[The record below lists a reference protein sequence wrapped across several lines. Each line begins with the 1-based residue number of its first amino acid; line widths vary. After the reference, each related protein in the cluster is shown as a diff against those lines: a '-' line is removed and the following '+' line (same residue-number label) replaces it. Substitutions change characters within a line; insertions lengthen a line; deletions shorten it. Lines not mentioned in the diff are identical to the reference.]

1 MEFLNPP
8 VVDQW
13 IQCRL
18 EVAEPQQPG
27 ANLKK
32 VVLIVKVLTECCHK
46 AVSGERGPADNED
59 SKENQN
65 SGEGTCFKAHVN
77 AHLERS
83 LQTHET
89 QFAGL
94 AEAYTFRVAM
104 DPQGIVPKGVEYA
117 HK

>member
-8 VVDQW
+8 VVDQGV
-13 IQCRL
+13 QRRL

-27 ANLKK
+27 ANLKEI
-32 VVLIVKVLTECCHK
+32 VLIVKVLTECCHK
-46 AVSGERGPADNED
+46 AVSGEWGPANNEN
-59 SKENQN
+59 SKEDQN
-65 SGEGTCFKAHVN
+65 GGEGTCFKAHIN
-77 AHLERS
+77 AHLEGP

-104 DPQGIVPKGVEYA
+104 DPQGIVPKGAEYA